1 MKMKKLYMGT
11 IGVLLVAAMLA
22 CGSQPVTESESQA
35 ETVVETL
42 ESETEK
48 MTAAESESVE
58 TETEKQSETKEASK
72 EKTKETEKQ
81 SKKDSDK
88 KKESK
93 EKDKVADASKTQA
106 SKEKPSKTGNQGGKV
121 SQQPQAPASQKP
133 QQPQT
138 QAPAV
143 QEPQQPQTQAPATQ
157 EPQQPQTQAP
167 VTQEPQQPQTQA
179 PAVQEPQQPQ
189 TQAPETQAPHV
200 HTWVVNVPAW
210 DEEVYESHN
219 FCNGCGAD
227 ITGNEDHIFWCGPN
241 GSGYHADRVQTGTI
255 HHDATYICSG
265 CGATK

>member
-11 IGVLLVAAMLA
+11 IGVLLVSAMLA
-22 CGSQPVTESESQA
+22 CGSQPVTESESQS

-58 TETEKQSETKEASK
+58 TETEKQSETKEVSK

-133 QQPQT
+133 KQPQT
-138 QAPAV
+138 QAPA
-143 QEPQQPQTQAPATQ
+143 A
-157 EPQQPQTQAP
+157 
-167 VTQEPQQPQTQA
+167 
-179 PAVQEPQQPQ
+179 QEPQQPQ

-200 HTWVVNVPAW
+200 HSWVEQTQVVHHDAVTQQVWVEDSAAW
-210 DEEVYESHN
+210 DEPVYESHN

-227 ITGNEDHIFWCGPN
+227 ITGNIDHIYECGP
-241 GSGYHADRVQTGTI
+241 GSYYAERVQTGTV
-255 HHDATYICSG
+255 HHEATGHYEDQVVQAAYDETVVTGYVCSG
-265 CGATK
+265 CGVAK